1 MDKNA
6 CHQAW
11 WHKGHMVEV
20 DNQLLQVLTRTHA
33 YTHKPINAIFLKY
46 RKKIYLYELITVGTI
61 LDVNMNT

>member
-1 MDKNA
+1 
-6 CHQAW
+6 
-11 WHKGHMVEV
+11 MVEV
-20 DNQLLQVLTRTHA
+20 DNQLLQVLTCTHA